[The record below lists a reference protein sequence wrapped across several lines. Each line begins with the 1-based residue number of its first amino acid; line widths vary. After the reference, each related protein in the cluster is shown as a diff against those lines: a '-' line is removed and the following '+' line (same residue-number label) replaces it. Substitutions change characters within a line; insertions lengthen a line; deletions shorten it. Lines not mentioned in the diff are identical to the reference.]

1 MQPDPLVFLP
11 AIRREI
17 LRPDFLG
24 KALTDGLTPILVMR
38 AAEGLAQLELRQQRV
53 PEILRALAQ
62 RRGSRSPR
70 P

>member
-1 MQPDPLVFLP
+1 MQPDPRVFLP

-38 AAEGLAQLELRQQRV
+38 AAEGLAQLEFASSACRKSCGRLRN
-53 PEILRALAQ
+53 AS
-62 RRGSRSPR
+62 GSRSPR